1 MKEKCRDFFKA
12 ANKAEVVYVANDKLF
27 VDEGAARSYCAEV
40 EIVKRAEVM
49 AAEGGG
55 DAQPGAA
62 PTSRYGGSPRSFLVP
77 HHPKLGTQPHAGY
90 QPASY
95 ISFAYHCL
103 FWRLL
108 GSQSPREGDL

>member
-49 AAEGGG
+49 AAE
-55 DAQPGAA
+55 
-62 PTSRYGGSPRSFLVP
+62 VEE
-77 HHPKLGTQPHAGY
+77 PKDGEKKLNHKV
-90 QPASY
+90 
-95 ISFAYHCL
+95 
-103 FWRLL
+103 
-108 GSQSPREGDL
+108 EE